1 MNIVKTFLSFII
13 NPITFRSFSFLNI
26 ASHYFSGRACFSF
39 GGLVGP
45 PVGSVLYHFYD
56 FCLPSFFAALLLFIC
71 GVASYSFLSL
81 SSHSSLSS
89 NSSTL
94 SPPSSPHNKSS
105 HHPSRSSSSSSLATN
120 SHHQFDPLAYFK
132 FILKVSTIIKNASL
146 HNRLCY
152 GPFVE
157 QLRKF
162 CSSSMF
168 MKYCFSK
175 VADVTICS

>member
-13 NPITFRSFSFLNI
+13 NSIIFRSFSFLNI

-81 SSHSSLSS
+81 SSHSS

-152 GPFVE
+152 GSFVE

-162 CSSSMF
+162 CSYSMCVEIYF
-168 MKYCFSK
+168 LKGR
-175 VADVTICS
+175 